1 MVENPLI
8 MADADPG
15 AVHKADTGAF
25 SEAGDVQE
33 KHHRSKHLV
42 FNGYEAAAWE
52 LPGEFPAQTHTD
64 AMQIKV
70 FEILES
76 V

>member
-1 MVENPLI
+1 MGESIESFVVKNSFVVAN
-8 MADADPG
+8 ADLG

-42 FNGYEAAAWE
+42 FNGYEAAA
-52 LPGEFPAQTHTD
+52 
-64 AMQIKV
+64 
-70 FEILES
+70 
-76 V
+76 